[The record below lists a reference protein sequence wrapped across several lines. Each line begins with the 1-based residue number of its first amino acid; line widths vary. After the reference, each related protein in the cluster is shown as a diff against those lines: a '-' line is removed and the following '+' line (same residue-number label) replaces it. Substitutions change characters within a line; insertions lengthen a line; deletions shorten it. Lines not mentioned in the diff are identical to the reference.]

1 VWPISYSS
9 EKILFNLSISYLFIF
24 SILLVFENFILIQNF
39 ILFTFQPLSLKEE
52 RKSLEN
58 KEKERK

>member
-9 EKILFNLSISYLFIF
+9 EKILFNLPISYLFIF

-39 ILFTFQPLSLKEE
+39 ILFTFQLLSLKEE

-58 KEKERK
+58 KGKERK